1 MTANDSKSYLTYL
14 NKLIVQYSF
23 TYDHSISKKPIS
35 DDYSDLTDEIETNV
49 KAPKSKIN
57 QRAKIVKYKNIFS
70 KGYTENW
77 SRDSS

>member
-14 NKLIVQYSF
+14 NKLIVQYNF
-23 TYDHSISKKPIS
+23 TYHHSISKKPIS

>member
-14 NKLIVQYSF
+14 NKLIVQYNF
-23 TYDHSISKKPIS
+23 TYHHSISKKPIS

-49 KAPKSKIN
+49 KALKLIKESKLLSI
-57 QRAKIVKYKNIFS
+57 KNIFS
-70 KGYTENW
+70 KGYSENW